1 MYRSSPTLRYRINT
15 KECTDMHNVKS
26 ILFLLFLLLPCF
38 LSAQSINEIKK
49 EKEKSEKQI
58 SYLNKLLEDA
68 KNDKSVSVE
77 KLNILRRKIAE
88 SKKLLNSLS
97 KEVNYLEGR
106 ISQNETRIVEL
117 TQNKQSML
125 DLYSKLIY
133 GTWKKRNRMNKLMF
147 IFSSSDFNQAYSR
160 YKYFEQIQ
168 EYSKR
173 QMHII
178 GQVNDSLNMRNGEMK
193 KYIEQKN
200 NTVNEINGKNR
211 ELVVQQNNESSYIK
225 QLETK
230 EGEITRKLKQ
240 ENKNRERL
248 ARELDRLIAAQTKKS
263 GGGGSS
269 ATYKLTP
276 EQKLVSADF
285 VKNRGKLPWPVAE
298 GFISERF
305 GINAHPVYK
314 RVQITNDGVNITT
327 SKNADVRAV
336 FNGEVTEILFMP
348 GFNNV
353 VIIQH
358 GDYYTVYTNL
368 LDVSVKKG
376 DKIKVKE
383 FIGKVAYD
391 NEKGSS
397 LNFQVWKGIEKLD
410 PQLWLAK

>member
-1 MYRSSPTLRYRINT
+1 
-15 KECTDMHNVKS
+15 MHNIKS

-38 LSAQSINEIKK
+38 ISAQSINEIKK
-49 EKEKSEKQI
+49 EKAKSEKQI

-88 SKKLLNSLS
+88 SKKVLNSLS

-106 ISQNETRIVEL
+106 ISQNDTRIIEL

-173 QMHII
+173 QMHMI
-178 GQVNDSLNMRNGEMK
+178 GQVNDSLNMRNEEMK

-211 ELVVQQNNESSYIK
+211 DLVVQQNNESSYIK

-240 ENKNRERL
+240 ESKNRERL

-269 ATYKLTP
+269 AAYKLTP

-285 VKNRGKLPWPVAE
+285 VKNRGKLPWPVVE

-314 RVQITNDGVNITT
+314 RVQTTNDGVNITT

-358 GDYYTVYTNL
+358 GNYYTVYTNL

-383 FIGKVAYD
+383 FIGKVAHD
-391 NEKGSS
+391 NERGSS

>member
-1 MYRSSPTLRYRINT
+1 
-15 KECTDMHNVKS
+15 MHNIKS

-38 LSAQSINEIKK
+38 ISAQSINEIKK

-88 SKKLLNSLS
+88 SKKVLNSLS

-106 ISQNETRIVEL
+106 ILQNDTRIVEL

-173 QMHII
+173 QMHMI
-178 GQVNDSLNMRNGEMK
+178 GQVNDSLNMRNEEMK

-200 NTVNEINGKNR
+200 NTVNEINSKNR

-269 ATYKLTP
+269 AAYKLTP

-314 RVQITNDGVNITT
+314 RVQTTNDGVNITT

-358 GDYYTVYTNL
+358 GNYYTVYTNL

-383 FIGKVAYD
+383 FIGKVAHD